1 MSLTLLETGCGF
13 YQHQVKCK
21 NCVLWPDR
29 FMLDVLTY
37 MLMMFEKGLIS
48 RSTIITWKT
57 NTIMKRQAYK
67 LNIWMQT
74 TFTGEEWSKN
84 YHDTR
89 LHGKKIIC
97 FTPEKNKQ
105 TNKLVNKKRK
115 YFKNQTRVS
124 KKAALEAHRN
134 AILAKRMTIGKVEKM
149 VLTLKDKKT
158 YEVHY
163 KKR

>member
-1 MSLTLLETGCGF
+1 
-13 YQHQVKCK
+13 
-21 NCVLWPDR
+21 
-29 FMLDVLTY
+29 MLDVLTY
-37 MLMMFEKGLIS
+37 MLMMFEKGLKVGLLKQWNIIS
-48 RSTIITWKT
+48 RPTIITWKT

-134 AILAKRMTIGKVEKM
+134 AILAKRMKIGKVEKM

>member
-1 MSLTLLETGCGF
+1 MT
-13 YQHQVKCK
+13 
-21 NCVLWPDR
+21 
-29 FMLDVLTY
+29 
-37 MLMMFEKGLIS
+37 
-48 RSTIITWKT
+48 
-57 NTIMKRQAYK
+57 
-67 LNIWMQT
+67 
-74 TFTGEEWSKN
+74 
-84 YHDTR
+84 HDCM
-89 LHGKKIIC
+89 GKKS
-97 FTPEKNKQ
+97 FVLLLKTNKQ

-134 AILAKRMTIGKVEKM
+134 AILAKRMKIGKVEKM